1 MDNMEDEV
9 TSEAASD
16 AVRRGARQVGLIST
30 VLIVAVALI
39 IAALTGPTALTGT
52 VAIFVLSCLSV
63 QIVLGSVWS
72 HRAGT
77 ALSARPRAVRGGI
90 LLAVTLV
97 VGVVADLVF
106 ENTVGD
112 GRGFNTPQIAM
123 FSIVVVVTAFW
134 LAIVFEGWPFV
145 RIPNRIAATA
155 AVMACVWAVALALY
169 YGLFNFS
176 FLPARAPGTPAG
188 LFNAWD
194 ILVFIVTFITGMFLP
209 PAFGF
214 LVFERMQQPVRGLAW
229 TALCFAW
236 AGLLFGV
243 GVGLG
248 GVNVVDFLIWVPVPL
263 LFGGLIIL
271 VVFRDSLF
279 GGEPR
284 RAVRGVITTLA
295 SAALGVLLVA
305 VYDGVAHLSASM
317 VWGPPPYQ
325 GQVWIASATL
335 ALTFPLLATH
345 ADFFD
350 HWPLRPRAV
359 VRVGTP
365 AEELPGI

>member
-1 MDNMEDEV
+1 MSDTV

-16 AVRRGARQVGLIST
+16 VVRRGAREVGLISA

-39 IAALTGPTALTGT
+39 VEALVGPTAATGA
-52 VAIFVLSCLSV
+52 VPIFALLCLPA
-63 QIVLGSVWS
+63 QIVLASVWS

-77 ALSARPRAVRGGI
+77 ALSERPRAVRGGI
-90 LLAVTLV
+90 LLAATLV
-97 VGVVADLVF
+97 IGIVADIVF

-123 FSIVVVVTAFW
+123 FSIVGVVTAFW
-134 LAIVFEGWPFV
+134 LAIVLEGWPFV
-145 RIPNRIAATA
+145 LIPNRIIATA
-155 AVMACVWAVALALY
+155 ALLVGVWAVALVLY
-169 YGLFNFS
+169 YVLFSFS
-176 FLPARAPGTPAG
+176 FLPVRAPHTPAG

-194 ILVFIVTFITGMFLP
+194 ALVFLVTAITGMFLP

-214 LVFERMQQPVRGLAW
+214 LVFERMQQPLRGLAW
-229 TALCFAW
+229 TALCLVW
-236 AGLLFGV
+236 GTLLFGV
-243 GVGLG
+243 GVGLAG
-248 GVNVVDFLIWVPVPL
+248 ANVVNFLVWVPVPL

-284 RAVRGVITTLA
+284 RLVRGIITTLA

-305 VYDGVAHLSASM
+305 VYDGVSHLVSPSLA
-317 VWGPPPYQ
+317 WGPPPYQ
-325 GQVWIASATL
+325 AQVWIASATL
-335 ALTFPLLATH
+335 GFTFPLLATH

-350 HWPLRPRAV
+350 HWPLRARAE
-359 VRVGTP
+359 VRVGTA